1 LINDVLDLSKVE
13 AGKLNFHPEEIS
25 LPALVQELIQILH
38 NTAERQGVELVVD
51 LAPDVA
57 QLRLDPARLKQVLY
71 NYLSNA
77 IKFTPAG
84 GRVTL
89 RAQAEGSA
97 HVRIEVQDTGIGI
110 AAPDLARL
118 FVAFQQL
125 DSSFTKRHQGTGLG
139 LALTRRM
146 IEAQGGSVG
155 VRSVLG
161 QGSVFH
167 VVLPRVMPDP
177 VDGAG
182 HGGDETLAAPL
193 ASRVLVIHDNPIQ
206 QSRIQQVLSEAGFM
220 VDAPAGADQALAFAK
235 AHAYQAITLDLVLAE
250 RSGLSLLSNIRL
262 DGPSVA
268 TPVVAV
274 SMTTSVPP
282 SPSADSAH
290 FKVTDLLAK
299 PIQADQVSVALGKV
313 GLLDGTSRRIL
324 VVDDDPVACDL
335 MQATLQ
341 AMHLEVVC
349 VSGGR
354 SALQALEAVQ
364 PDAIILDLMMP
375 GFDGFQVL
383 DVLNQSGRWQR
394 TPVFIWTSMLLTEQ
408 EHAALAR
415 SAKAILS
422 KGRGELDA
430 LLDELRNWRPV
441 GQPVRGDA

>member
-1 LINDVLDLSKVE
+1 
-13 AGKLNFHPEEIS
+13 
-25 LPALVQELIQILH
+25 
-38 NTAERQGVELVVD
+38 
-51 LAPDVA
+51 
-57 QLRLDPARLKQVLY
+57 
-71 NYLSNA
+71 
-77 IKFTPAG
+77 
-84 GRVTL
+84 
-89 RAQAEGSA
+89 
-97 HVRIEVQDTGIGI
+97 
-110 AAPDLARL
+110 
-118 FVAFQQL
+118 
-125 DSSFTKRHQGTGLG
+125 
-139 LALTRRM
+139 
-146 IEAQGGSVG
+146 
-155 VRSVLG
+155 
-161 QGSVFH
+161 
-167 VVLPRVMPDP
+167 
-177 VDGAG
+177 
-182 HGGDETLAAPL
+182 
-193 ASRVLVIHDNPIQ
+193 
-206 QSRIQQVLSEAGFM
+206 
-220 VDAPAGADQALAFAK
+220 
-235 AHAYQAITLDLVLAE
+235 LDLVLAE

-299 PIQADQVSVALGKV
+299 PIQADQVSVAFGKV

-335 MQATLQ
+335 MQATLE

-354 SALQALEAVQ
+354 AALQALEALQ

-430 LLDELRNWRPV
+430 LLDELRNWRPA